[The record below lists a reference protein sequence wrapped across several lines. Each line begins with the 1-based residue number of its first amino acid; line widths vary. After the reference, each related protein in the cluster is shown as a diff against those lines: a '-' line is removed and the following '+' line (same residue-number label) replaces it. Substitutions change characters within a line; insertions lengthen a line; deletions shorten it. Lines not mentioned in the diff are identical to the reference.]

1 MKGLQTIKQHEAV
14 TKVMMSTT
22 ETSFEAEL
30 KENDCDKKTDACS
43 LTLRSVFGDITNSQ
57 L

>member
-1 MKGLQTIKQHEAV
+1 MKGLQTSSMKQSQ
-14 TKVMMSTT
+14 MSTT

-43 LTLRSVFGDITNSQ
+43 LTLKSVN
-57 L
+57 